1 MLLLSLRHA
10 LVFVATLFLAK
21 LTFAYPISTR
31 FFDDTE
37 LVERG
42 EGFEELSLYGRDAV
56 LDSESLS
63 LRDLLKDI
71 DVYTRA
77 PESFEPFDDA
87 DLEARANHPIKVTS
101 KAKNDIKAMLPAGHS
116 RQDYKNAKNW
126 HRQQMQSYMA
136 AKGATHATILRGAH
150 SGGTNP
156 NERAHITASMRNN
169 NGKVI
174 TSSHRGANGKVK
186 KSNSH
191 HVYTS
196 GHPPKG
202 RVPHVP

>member
-10 LVFVATLFLAK
+10 LVFISTLFLAK

-31 FFDDTE
+31 SLDDQE

-42 EGFEELSLYGRDAV
+42 EEFEELSLYGRGAIV
-56 LDSESLS
+56 EPESLS
-63 LRDLLKDI
+63 LRDLLEDI
-71 DVYTRA
+71 DLYIRTPGA
-77 PESFEPFDDA
+77 LEIFDDA
-87 DLEARANHPIKVTS
+87 DLGARANHPIKVTS
-101 KAKNDIKAMLPAGHS
+101 KAKNDIKAMLPASHS

-174 TSSHRGANGKVK
+174 TSSHRRQRQGEEIEL
-186 KSNSH
+186 
-191 HVYTS
+191 
-196 GHPPKG
+196 PP
-202 RVPHVP
+202 RLFQRASS